1 MIVWCTLMQC
11 ACEQN
16 VDGMGKIIHYSRE
29 DFCVINMVVMY
40 EDSLPRKVTV
50 VTNSHI
56 RAFSCKVTWPLAVVA
71 QIALAG
77 T

>member
-40 EDSLPRKVTV
+40 GGFITQEGY
-50 VTNSHI
+50 
-56 RAFSCKVTWPLAVVA
+56 SCYK
-71 QIALAG
+71 
-77 T
+77 